1 MGTGF
6 RDDLPKSASG
16 QASSNQRYVHLTHF
30 RKEEPVED
38 QQDQRTEGGTRWRRF
53 AIALAPTILVVVA
66 LGAGIVQ
73 GAVPV
78 SFSVSGAQFK
88 VTASHLSGT
97 HFVQYGSIVQEKNGT
112 PHAVAVSEIG
122 SADLTNLCQ
131 SVAQP
136 TPLGTIVLKL
146 TAGDAGTKAHAD
158 NLLIDMTQLSGDATF
173 THINIGQD
181 ASDLSP
187 RGVQGGFGQAADQ
200 VEIDNL
206 SQTAWATTAG
216 TFTLPHLN
224 LGLGGA
230 GTGC

>member
-1 MGTGF
+1 MQQCAPTCT
-6 RDDLPKSASG
+6 
-16 QASSNQRYVHLTHF
+16 LTHF

-38 QQDQRTEGGTRWRRF
+38 QQDQRAEGGTRWRRF
-53 AIALAPTILVVVA
+53 AVAMAPTVLVVVA
-66 LGAGIVQ
+66 LGAGIAQ

-78 SFSVSGAQFK
+78 TFSVSGAQFK

-97 HFVQYGSIVQEKNGT
+97 DFVQYGSIVLEKNHT

-131 SVAQP
+131 SVAQS
-136 TPLGTIVLKL
+136 TPIGTIVLKL
-146 TAGDAGTKAHAD
+146 TAGDGGTPAHAD
-158 NLLIDMTQLSGDATF
+158 HLLIDMTQLSGDATF

-187 RGVQGGFGQAADQ
+187 RGSPGGFGQAADQ

-230 GTGC
+230 STGC

>member
-1 MGTGF
+1 MKY
-6 RDDLPKSASG
+6 PKLA
-16 QASSNQRYVHLTHF
+16 
-30 RKEEPVED
+30 
-38 QQDQRTEGGTRWRRF
+38 TEGGTRWRRF
-53 AIALAPTILVVVA
+53 AAAIVPTVVVVGA
-66 LGAGIVQ
+66 LGAGIAS

-78 SFSVSGAQFK
+78 SFAVSGVQFK
-88 VTASHLSGT
+88 VTASHLHGT
-97 HFVQYGSIVQEKNGT
+97 DFVQYGSIVQEKNGT

-131 SVAQP
+131 SVAQGSP
-136 TPLGTIVLKL
+136 IGTIVLKL
-146 TAGDAGTKAHAD
+146 TAGDNGPPAHAD
-158 NLLIDMTQLSGDATF
+158 QLLIDMTQLQGDATF

-187 RGVQGGFGQAADQ
+187 HGQPGGFGQAAD
-200 VEIDNL
+200 VVDIDHL

-230 GTGC
+230 NSGC